1 MIVAN
6 ALYRP
11 GPLGAGM
18 HDMYCSYKHKQ
29 KEIQYLHPKMGEIL
43 SETYGI
49 MVYQENIMKLAQGLA
64 GFTGGQADSLR
75 KAIGKKDKVLMEEAR
90 NRFSEGCV
98 KNGVDL
104 DIAKKI
110 FEQIEFFGDYG
121 FNKCLS
127 GDTKVLNKADG
138 SKFTLKELEG
148 IFSKSN
154 SDCRYVDLPIVLD
167 SYVDGEIVEDEVLDV
182 FETGEKEIYEIEL
195 DNGMIIKC
203 TLDHKFYCSD
213 DKPHTVKEIME
224 KEFEII
230 YEESYNISMS
240 KCRIKSIKSI
250 GKQMTYNVTMKGDQ
264 HNYKIVSDSGAGVY
278 SRNSHSAGY
287 ALTAFQ
293 TAWLKY
299 YYPLEFMCNLLT
311 SEINNT
317 DKNEKL
323 GMYMDAAERMRIGI
337 APQDIN
343 KSGLEF
349 KITTIYKKLTKTYE
363 PGIVKPLT
371 MLNGVGEKAV
381 TSIVASQPY
390 KDLEDFVRRTDGRV
404 VNSRVFNALVEAG
417 CMDCWKVGKDILIR
431 DYPEIKKRVEK
442 EEKQREKQEKY
453 MEKFECGSIF
463 DLPDL
468 TEEIKV

>member
-1 MIVAN
+1 M
-6 ALYRP
+6 L
-11 GPLGAGM
+11 
-18 HDMYCSYKHKQ
+18 
-29 KEIQYLHPKMGEIL
+29 
-43 SETYGI
+43 
-49 MVYQENIMKLAQGLA
+49 
-64 GFTGGQADSLR
+64 
-75 KAIGKKDKVLMEEAR
+75 
-90 NRFSEGCV
+90 
-98 KNGVDL
+98 
-104 DIAKKI
+104 
-110 FEQIEFFGDYG
+110 
-121 FNKCLS
+121 
-127 GDTKVLNKADG
+127 
-138 SKFTLKELEG
+138 
-148 IFSKSN
+148 
-154 SDCRYVDLPIVLD
+154 
-167 SYVDGEIVEDEVLDV
+167 
-182 FETGEKEIYEIEL
+182 
-195 DNGMIIKC
+195 
-203 TLDHKFYCSD
+203 
-213 DKPHTVKEIME
+213 
-224 KEFEII
+224 
-230 YEESYNISMS
+230 

-264 HNYKIVSDSGAGVY
+264 HNYKVVSDSGVGVY

-311 SEINNT
+311 SEINNS

-404 VNSRVFNALVEAG
+404 VNSRVFDALVEAG
-417 CMDCWKVGKDILIR
+417 CMDCWKVEKDILIR

-453 MEKFECGSIF
+453 MEKFEHGSIF